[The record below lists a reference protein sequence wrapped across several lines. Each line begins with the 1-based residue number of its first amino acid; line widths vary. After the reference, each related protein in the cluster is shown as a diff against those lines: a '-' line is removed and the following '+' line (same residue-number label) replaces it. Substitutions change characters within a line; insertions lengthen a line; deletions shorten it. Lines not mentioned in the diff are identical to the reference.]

1 MTYYELLH
9 QVKFDDLIPYIERY
23 HGSNSC
29 MALYKIHY
37 DYLCHLTPRQEED
50 DNKIATISNAELD
63 YSWEEPHLD
72 AHPMEGDYW
81 EVSLAKELVIESDVN
96 ATLEEIAACC
106 LWHTSFYGFT
116 KKQREESFEK
126 LDYYSRN
133 LLDRDITRIKMK
145 IVTEKIKEWGGQI
158 LSIKE
163 MLCIPSFRSCV
174 RKPISIFRKR
184 QRLHIQQFGNKYTW
198 RRYARRAIQRKYNER
213 VLFIGNWIESAFSP
227 DNVDGTSIADL
238 CKLYWSNHMKPYTY
252 RSYAYDEAKRME
264 WMMDLIDKYN
274 AFNHGTLSN
283 CIVSISTSSEHPLK
297 IEEMALI
304 QHILKDCK
312 GKNSFIV
319 KVDDTLNEEMGL
331 SVAFYE

>member
-72 AHPMEGDYW
+72 AYPMEGDYW
-81 EVSLAKELVIESDVN
+81 EVSLAKELVIEADVN

-116 KKQREESFEK
+116 EEQIEETSEK

-133 LLDRDITRIKMK
+133 LLDRDITRIKMRK
-145 IVTEKIKEWGGQI
+145 VTDKIKEWGGQI
-158 LSIKE
+158 PSTKE
-163 MLCIPSFRSCV
+163 MLRIPSFRSCI
-174 RKPISIFRKR
+174 RKSISRFRKR
-184 QRLHIQQFGNKYTW
+184 QRLHIRIFGNKHTW
-198 RRYARRAIQRKYNER
+198 RRDARKAIQREYNER
-213 VLFIGNWIESAFSP
+213 VLSIGNWIESAFSP

-238 CKLYWSNHMKPYTY
+238 CKLYWSNHMKPYIY
-252 RSYAYDEAKRME
+252 RSYAYEEAKRME

-283 CIVSISTSSEHPLK
+283 CIVSISTSSAHPLK
-297 IEEMALI
+297 MEEMALI

-312 GKNSFIV
+312 GKNSFII
-319 KVDDTLNEEMGL
+319 KTDDSLNEEMGL